1 MLEYLQG
8 QPTTLWLWDPGSM
21 SSILIAFPPDT
32 CHNPALILPWVRE
45 FRGDSHFLPA
55 NNFTDAVRV
64 CAASLVA
71 LPKWQLGM
79 AVLAECLSTQLR
91 DYVRVVGLGYSGK
104 GDNHSH
110 YQSEVI

>member
-1 MLEYLQG
+1 MCL
-8 QPTTLWLWDPGSM
+8 
-21 SSILIAFPPDT
+21 SIFRDSLPLSAFGILDLCLPFLAFPPDT

-104 GDNHSH
+104 GDNLSH